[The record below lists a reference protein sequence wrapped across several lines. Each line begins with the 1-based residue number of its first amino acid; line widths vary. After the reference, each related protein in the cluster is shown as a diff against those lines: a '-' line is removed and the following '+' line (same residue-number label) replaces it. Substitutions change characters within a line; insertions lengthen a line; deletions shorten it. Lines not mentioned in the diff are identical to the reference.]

1 MTQIHNF
8 LFALNAP
15 PAIIWKTIYLHRTH
29 TMKKSQINA
38 FTLIELL
45 VVISI
50 IAILAGI
57 ALPVFSQVQI
67 KGAQTK
73 ALSNAKQIATA
84 LKLYAIDNSGQF
96 PSYTL
101 MGGVPTSSPVTY
113 SNTAFAQLI
122 PDYVPS
128 EDIFW
133 LAKSAL
139 CNPTGADDII
149 DNPPQDTPVQTLKA
163 GECEWAYVLALNDT
177 SNAALPVIA
186 DGFNQAA
193 GHTYTTDQTLAGGVW
208 QGKQAVVVKV
218 DTSAAVLKV
227 TRSTYTVQGPN
238 GSSSGVGDIF
248 TTANGANGWLGMTN
262 VVVNPNPYAGG
273 GGGGS

>member
-1 MTQIHNF
+1 
-8 LFALNAP
+8 
-15 PAIIWKTIYLHRTH
+15 
-29 TMKKSQINA
+29 MKKLKINA

-101 MGGVPTSSPVTY
+101 MNGTPTSSPVMD

-133 LAKSAL
+133 LAKSAY
-139 CNPTGADDII
+139 CNPTGADDVI
-149 DNPPQDTPVQTLKA
+149 DNPPQDQPVQTLKA
-163 GECEWAYVLALNDT
+163 GENEWAYVLALNDT
-177 SNAALPVIA
+177 SNAAFPVLA
-186 DGFNQAA
+186 DGFVSQTTHN
-193 GHTYTTDQTLAGGVW
+193 YTTDNTLAGGVW
-208 QGKQAVVVKV
+208 QGKQAIVVKV
-218 DTSAAVLKV
+218 DTSASVMKV
-227 TRSTYTVQGPN
+227 KSSANYTIVGPN
-238 GSSSGVGDIF
+238 GTQTPGDIF
-248 TTANGANGWLGMTN
+248 SNTQQAGAGGSGWLGQANT
-262 VVVNPNPYAGG
+262 VVNPKPYQGGG